1 MPPHLRKIAP
11 MHLLGRLFN
20 TTVMTIS
27 RAAKD
32 IRPLLEAHGVHLTA
46 STPRFH
52 TREDVA
58 RVLDTE

>member
-1 MPPHLRKIAP
+1 
-11 MHLLGRLFN
+11 MHLLGRLFS
-20 TTVMTIS
+20 TTAMTIS

-46 STPRFH
+46 STTRFH